1 MEYAI
6 LFVLVV
12 VELVFLVWN
21 IIAMDYH
28 KREKSI
34 VNISLLLL
42 FIVLVVGGVI
52 DWNVR
57 CYPLAAV
64 LLVQAVMAAV
74 RIYIC
79 TITVG
84 KMPKEPDFAAEPK
97 QVVNLISKSIWSMV
111 GKSILYA
118 AAVAMLF
125 EQVI

>member
-52 DWNVR
+52 DWNVK

-84 KMPKEPDFAAEPK
+84 KMPEASDFAAEPK

>member
-21 IIAMDYH
+21 IIVMDYH

-84 KMPKEPDFAAEPK
+84 KMPKVPDFAAEPK
-97 QVVNLISKSIWSMV
+97 QMVNLISKSIWSMV